1 MQKRLFI
8 AIDLKLNEEN
18 WQYIEHLKAKLFFCK
33 ARWVNAE
40 NMHLTLQFLGST
52 DSNLIPQITSE
63 LENIA
68 KNFNQFELK
77 LNRIGFFGQNFA
89 PKILW
94 LGFEKNL
101 ILSKLV
107 KEINIK
113 MLGIGFQLEKR
124 SFSPHL
130 TLARIK
136 YSDPH
141 VHFTEFLKN
150 INININQQFIISN
163 YKLIESQLTPQGANY
178 KTLKI
183 FFLKS

>member
-1 MQKRLFI
+1 MIKRLFI
-8 AIDLKLNEEN
+8 AIDLKLNEKNLQE
-18 WQYIEHLKAKLFFCK
+18 IEKVKSKLTFCHIK
-33 ARWVNAE
+33 WVNIE

-52 DSNLIPQITSE
+52 DSNQIPQIISR

-68 KNFNQFELK
+68 THFVGFELN
-77 LNRIGFFGQNFA
+77 LNKIGFFGQNFA

-94 LGFEKNL
+94 FGFEKNL
-101 ILSKLV
+101 ILSNLV
-107 KEINIK
+107 KNINLR
-113 MLGIGFQLEKR
+113 MLEIGFKLEKR
-124 SFSPHL
+124 TFSPHL

-150 INININQQFIISN
+150 LNVNINQRFIINN

-183 FFLKS
+183 FLLKS